1 MRGFPGEEG
10 MKKTIVILGCLDTKG
25 EEYAF
30 IKRHIETTGCE
41 TVTIDVGVIE
51 PPLFEPDFTRYDVAV
66 AAGEDFQK
74 LYNEGP
80 TRERISPVLAR
91 GSAVI
96 INRLIDENRAHGVI
110 SCGGTQGSTLA
121 ALVMKELPVGF
132 PKLLVSTMASGNTS
146 NLVGIKDITMM
157 FSVADIM
164 GLNRVS
170 RKILG
175 RAAGAIAGMA
185 QISIEQSAEERPLI
199 AITTVGITTPGAM
212 KAKEVI
218 DRAGF
223 DTIVFHAVG
232 TGGRAMESL
241 MKEGQINGVLDLA
254 TIEVVQEMLGG
265 YLAATSERMTVAT
278 GLGIPQVI
286 CPGAVTCNTF
296 GPPETIP
303 ERFRGRKLV
312 RHSAL
317 YTNVRTNSEEL
328 RALAAEQARR
338 VNAAKGPVT
347 WFIPVKGFCSYS
359 VEGGPLHDPEADR
372 VYIDTLKEELRDDI
386 PVYIREL
393 DINDSAFATEAAEY
407 LIDVVRKS
415 PAIK

>member
-1 MRGFPGEEG
+1 
-10 MKKTIVILGCLDTKG
+10 MKRKIVILGCMDTKG

-30 IKRHIETTGCE
+30 IKRHIERMDCGTL
-41 TVTIDVGVIE
+41 TIDVGVID
-51 PPLFEPDFTRYDVAV
+51 PPKFQPDITRQEVAR
-66 AAGEDFQK
+66 AAGEDFDK
-74 LYNEGP
+74 IFAEGP
-80 TRERISPVLAR
+80 TRERISPVMAR
-91 GSAVI
+91 GAAEIVKGLLEKNAV
-96 INRLIDENRAHGVI
+96 HGII

-121 ALVMKELPVGF
+121 ALVMQELPVGF
-132 PKLLVSTMASGNTS
+132 PKVLVSTMASGNTS

-185 QISIEQSAEERPLI
+185 KVAIETEARERPLI

-212 KAKEVI
+212 KAKEI
-218 DRAGF
+218 LTQAGF

-254 TIEVVQEMLGG
+254 TIEVIQQMLGG
-265 YLAATSERMTVAT
+265 YLAATPERMTVAT

-286 CPGAVTCNTF
+286 CPGAVTCNTY

-303 ERFRGRKLV
+303 EKFRGRQQV

-317 YTNVRTNSEEL
+317 YTNVRTSAEEL
-328 RALAAEQARR
+328 RALAEVQAER
-338 VNAAKGPVT
+338 VNPGRGPIE
-347 WFIPVKGFCSYS
+347 WFIPMKGFCSYS
-359 VEGGPLHDPEADR
+359 VKGGPLHNPEADR
-372 VYIDTLKEELRDDI
+372 VYVKTLREKLRDDI
-386 PVYIREL
+386 PVHMRDL
-393 DINDSAFATEAAEY
+393 DINDPAFAAEAAEH
-407 LIDVVRKS
+407 LITMLREHKGLIHHK
-415 PAIK
+415 P

>member
-1 MRGFPGEEG
+1 M
-10 MKKTIVILGCLDTKG
+10 D
-25 EEYAF
+25 
-30 IKRHIETTGCE
+30 
-41 TVTIDVGVIE
+41 
-51 PPLFEPDFTRYDVAV
+51 PPLFEPDFTRHDVAR
-66 AAGEDFQK
+66 AAGEDFET
-74 LYNEGP
+74 LYDEGP
-80 TRERISPVLAR
+80 TRERISPVLAL
-91 GSAVI
+91 GSAEIVK
-96 INRLIDENRAHGVI
+96 NLIGEDRAHGVI

-185 QISIEQSAEERPLI
+185 RINVEKSVQERPLI

-212 KAKEVI
+212 KAKAVF
-218 DRAGF
+218 DSAGF

-254 TIEVVQEMLGG
+254 TIEVIQQMLGG
-265 YLAATSERMTVAT
+265 YLAATPERMTVAT
-278 GLGIPQVI
+278 SLGIPQVI

-317 YTNVRTNSEEL
+317 YTNVRTKSEEL
-328 RALAAEQARR
+328 RALAVEQARR
-338 VNAAKGPVT
+338 VNPAEGPVE
-347 WFIPVKGFCSYS
+347 WFIPMRGFCSYS
-359 VEGGPLHDPEADR
+359 VEGGPLYDPEADK
-372 VYIDTLKEELRDDI
+372 VYVDTLKKELRDDI
-386 PVYIREL
+386 PVHIRPL
-393 DINDSAFATEAAEY
+393 DINEPAFAVEAAEH
-407 LIDVVRKS
+407 LIDLVRNSGEKE
-415 PAIK
+415 